1 MEASRDEKQPTES
14 SQMKFH
20 VIPAKSR
27 PPSSGCNEVYLTIDH
42 WNDYSFVTSFA
53 VHVFDEDGTG
63 HSLSNVR
70 IGFVGQTQEDST
82 YSKLGDTFDR
92 LGEGYFSLGMDV
104 EYYKDLFADFSEE
117 WRREFLTR
125 MCDVVWDKDLLEAI
139 KSERVFEVSHLRSIS
154 MSKIRDQFASVL
166 GGDVLLTNYK
176 FGFCLPPSEKFA
188 GFDLPF
194 RVRAS
199 STPST
204 NMHALIGR
212 NGVGKTT
219 LLNSMVK
226 AVADHVETEAY
237 FYTRD
242 IFEEVEKNNEY
253 FRSLVSVAFSAFDP
267 FDLPGEGD
275 DTPYTYIGLTDYADD
290 DGAIIKSKVEI
301 FEEFVDGLAFCLED
315 DRRRN
320 RWIQA
325 IETLQSDENFADMR
339 LLSLAEL
346 RGEELKKRGLF
357 LIDKMSSGHAVV
369 ILAMTLLVMKVEEK
383 TLVLFDEP
391 ESHLHPPLL
400 SALMRSLSQLL
411 HTRNAVAIIAT
422 HSPVVLQEIP
432 RSCVWKVFRSKLVS
446 EKKRPDTETFGENV
460 GVLTRDVFGLEVSRS
475 GFHTVLSE
483 LVGQG
488 GTYDE
493 IMERLGG
500 SLGNE
505 ARGILKAMIINRDEG
520 HIEE

>member
-1 MEASRDEKQPTES
+1 VEVCRDEKQRAES
-14 SQMKFH
+14 LPMKFH
-20 VIPAKSR
+20 VLPARTS
-27 PPSSGCNEVYLTIDH
+27 PPSSGRNEVYLTIDH

-70 IGFVGQTQEDST
+70 IGFVGQTEEMST
-82 YSKLGDTFDR
+82 YSNLDDTFDR
-92 LGEGYFSLGMDV
+92 LGKDYFSLGMDV
-104 EYYKDLFADFSEE
+104 DYYKALFSDFSEQ

-125 MCDVVWDKDLLEAI
+125 MCDVVWDEDLLESI
-139 KSERVFEVSHLRSIS
+139 KTERVFEVSHLRSIS
-154 MSKIRDQFASVL
+154 ISKIRDQFASVL
-166 GGDVLLTNYK
+166 RGDVLLTNFK
-176 FGFCLPPSEKFA
+176 FGFNLPPSEKFA
-188 GFDLPF
+188 GFDLTF
-194 RVRAS
+194 VVRAS

-237 FYTRD
+237 FYTKD
-242 IFEEVEKNNEY
+242 LFGEDEKNNSY
-253 FRSLVSVAFSAFDP
+253 FSSLVSVAFSAFDP

-275 DTPYTYIGLTDYADD
+275 DTPYTYIGMTDYADD
-290 DGAIIKSKVEI
+290 DGAIIKSKDQI
-301 FEEFVDGLAFCLED
+301 FEEFAEGLAFCLEEK
-315 DRRRN
+315 RRLN
-320 RWIQA
+320 RWIEA

-339 LLSLAEL
+339 LLSLVGL
-346 RGEELKKRGLF
+346 RGDALKERALF
-357 LIDKMSSGHAVV
+357 LIEKMSSGHAVV
-369 ILAMTLLVMKVEEK
+369 ILVITLLVAKVEEK

-391 ESHLHPPLL
+391 ETHLHPPLL

-432 RSCVWKVFRSKLVS
+432 KSCVWKVFRSKLAS
-446 EKKRPDTETFGENV
+446 ERKRPDTETFGENV

-483 LVGQG
+483 LVGRG
-488 GTYDE
+488 GTYDQ
-493 IMERLGG
+493 IMDMLDGN
-500 SLGNE
+500 LGNE
-505 ARGILKAMIINRDEG
+505 ARGILKAMIINRDEET
-520 HIEE
+520 I

>member
-1 MEASRDEKQPTES
+1 
-14 SQMKFH
+14 MKFH
-20 VIPAKSR
+20 ILPLKSQP
-27 PPSSGCNEVYLTIDH
+27 PPSSGCNEVYLTIDN

-53 VHVFDEDGTG
+53 VHAFDEYGTG
-63 HSLSNVR
+63 HSLSPVR
-70 IGFVGQTQEDST
+70 IGFVGQTKEIST
-82 YSKLGDTFDR
+82 YATLGDTFDR
-92 LGEGYFSLGMDV
+92 LGEGYFSLGMSV
-104 EYYKDLFADFSEE
+104 EYYKALFAEFSEE
-117 WRREFLTR
+117 WQREFLTCMR
-125 MCDVVWDKDLLEAI
+125 DVVWDDDLLEAI

-154 MSKIRDQFASVL
+154 ISQIRDQFASVL
-166 GGDVLLTNYK
+166 KGDVLLTDFE

-194 RVRAS
+194 EVRAS

-237 FYTRD
+237 FYTD
-242 IFEEVEKNNEY
+242 TIGGAVKNNRY
-253 FRSLVSVAFSAFDP
+253 FNSLVSVAFSAFDP

-275 DTPYTYIGLTDYADD
+275 ETLYTYIGLTEYADAG
-290 DGAIIKSKVEI
+290 GALIKSKDQM
-301 FEEFVDGLAFCLED
+301 FKEFVDGLAFCLED
-315 DRRRN
+315 GRRRN
-320 RWIQA
+320 RWVQA
-325 IETLQSDENFADMR
+325 IETLQSDENFADMK
-339 LLSLAEL
+339 LLSLADL
-346 RGEELKKRGLF
+346 RGEELKERALF
-357 LIDKMSSGHAVV
+357 LIGKMSSGHAVV
-369 ILAMTLLVMKVEEK
+369 ILTMTLLVAKVEEK

-411 HTRNAVAIIAT
+411 RTRNAVAIIAT

-432 RSCVWKVFRSKLVS
+432 GSCVWKVFRSKLAS

-460 GVLTRDVFGLEVSRS
+460 GVLTRDVFRLEVSRS

-488 GTYDE
+488 GTYDG
-493 IMERLGG
+493 IMEKLGG

-505 ARGILKAMIINRDEG
+505 ARGILKAMIINRDEKPK
-520 HIEE
+520 EE